1 MHLRSPVILAVTG
14 AALLLS
20 FRISLADGSR
30 CSSPSLTRPQ
40 AFEIARRATSDSTVQ
55 EDSVVAFR
63 FESKTLPL
71 GRRCLIAVALS
82 WDGQHS
88 GAIVV
93 VDSQRHVL
101 FADTTYRD
109 AKDLQITPRGRIVFV
124 YNSLWGSGL
133 WQTKAIALCPVSAES
148 WIECL
153 ELILDNRISVVGRNE
168 PGYFGQAGRISV
180 VGDTIIWQRQDT
192 IEASGRAWPTEYR
205 NLRSSRIAIP

>member
-1 MHLRSPVILAVTG
+1 MRSTVILAI
-14 AALLLS
+14 AAAVVLPS
-20 FRISLADGSR
+20 RIPPASSSR
-30 CSSPSLTRPQ
+30 CSSPGLTRSQ
-40 AFEIARRATSDSTVQ
+40 AFEIARRATSDSTLQ

-63 FESKTLPL
+63 FEAKALSL
-71 GRRCLIAVALS
+71 GPRCLIALALS

-88 GAIVV
+88 GAVV
-93 VDSQRHVL
+93 VADSQRHVL

-133 WQTKAIALCPVSAES
+133 WQTKAIALCPVSVDS

-153 ELILDNRISVVGRNE
+153 ELVLDYRISVIGREE
-168 PGYFGQAGRISV
+168 PGYFGQAGRITV

-192 IEASGRAWPTEYR
+192 IEASGRAWPTQYR

>member
-1 MHLRSPVILAVTG
+1 MRSTVILIIAGAVV
-14 AALLLS
+14 LLARVS
-20 FRISLADGSR
+20 FANSSR
-30 CSSPSLTRPQ
+30 CSSPSLTRSQ
-40 AFEIARRATSDSTVQ
+40 AFEIARRAASDSTLR
-55 EDSVVAFR
+55 EDSVVALH
-63 FESKTLPL
+63 FEAKPLPL
-71 GRRCLIAVALS
+71 GSRCLIAVALS

-88 GAIVV
+88 GAVV
-93 VDSQRHVL
+93 VADSQHHVL

-133 WQTKAIALCPVSAES
+133 WQTKAVALCPVSAQS

-153 ELILDNRISVVGRNE
+153 ELILDYRISVIGRDE
-168 PGYFGQAGRISV
+168 PGYFGQAGRISL

-192 IEASGRAWPTEYR
+192 IEASGRAWPPEYR